1 MKVIKKFRNPKIN
14 KEIEN
19 EIYNDHI
26 LEETDNNKPD
36 IKIKR
41 KKLIRKNGIEE
52 VIEEESK
59 NNVTYKIIKFTKDN
73 DPKPQTKII
82 RKTKYM
88 KYGKEK
94 EIEED
99 ITGDELVIQTIK
111 QKPNKTIRKIITKRD
126 GKSWEID
133 GEIPQKEK
141 DDEKNKN
148 KLII

>member
-52 VIEEESK
+52 VIEE
-59 NNVTYKIIKFTKDN
+59 
-73 DPKPQTKII
+73 
-82 RKTKYM
+82 
-88 KYGKEK
+88 
-94 EIEED
+94 
-99 ITGDELVIQTIK
+99 
-111 QKPNKTIRKIITKRD
+111 
-126 GKSWEID
+126 
-133 GEIPQKEK
+133 
-141 DDEKNKN
+141 
-148 KLII
+148 